1 LESGRAIW
9 NSYRIVRDV
18 LIFVSVVINYFIFV
32 IMPITKLE
40 ENNLETGWKAQ
51 LDLKFS
57 ELNNRTILSHRKH
70 SGPLQVQKPFYPETN
85 GTCHV
90 YILHPPG
97 GVVGGDRLNI
107 CIDVNPNAHALITTP
122 AAGKFYRSAGP
133 VARQQQILKVAPE
146 GTLEW
151 VPSENILFSGAKAQI
166 KTKIELSCD
175 SHFIGW
181 EISCLGRP
189 ASDKIFNQGELDQS
203 FEVWREGRPLRIEH
217 LRLKGE
223 GLILHAKWG
232 LLGFPVIGSMV
243 CVTDKTGFLDSL
255 RNIKNDSMDQELF
268 SVTQMDDTILCY
280 FLGNSVER
288 ARNCFINAW
297 KIFRQE
303 VFGCVAIEP
312 RIWKT

>member
-1 LESGRAIW
+1 MLTAKLKEKESYTEWR
-9 NSYRIVRDV
+9 
-18 LIFVSVVINYFIFV
+18 
-32 IMPITKLE
+32 
-40 ENNLETGWKAQ
+40 AQ
-51 LDLKFS
+51 LDLEFS
-57 ELNNRTILSHRKH
+57 KSNNRTILSHRKH
-70 SGPLQVQKPFYPETN
+70 FGPLQVQKPFYPEIN

-97 GVVGGDRLNI
+97 GVVGGDCLNI

-133 VARQQQILKVAPE
+133 VARQRQVLKVAPE

-151 VPSENILFSGAKAQI
+151 LPSENILFSGTKAQI
-166 KTKIELSCD
+166 KTKIELSCE

-189 ASDKIFNQGELDQS
+189 ASEELFSLGELDQN
-203 FEVWREGRPLRIEH
+203 FEVWREGRPLRIER

-223 GLILHAKWG
+223 GPDLYAKWG

-243 CVTDKTGFLDSL
+243 CVTDKTGLLDSL
-255 RNIKNDSMDQELF
+255 RKIKNDSIDQELF
-268 SVTQMDDTILCY
+268 SVTQMNGIILCY
-280 FLGNSVER
+280 FLGSSVER
-288 ARNCFINAW
+288 ARNCFIRAW
-297 KIFRQE
+297 KILRQE
-303 VFGCVAIEP
+303 VIGYDAVEP